1 MDNRKKKCIII
12 SCSNPVPEERRPVIL
27 RTEAILS
34 EAGYEVEE
42 SGSLYAGIGMEA
54 SFEPKRRAEAL
65 MKAFRDPEGADIFDV
80 SGGDLSNTILPFLD
94 YGIVKES
101 RARFWGYS
109 DLTALINAIYA
120 MTGKPSML
128 YHVPNLAVD
137 EGRRHDFTRYIRG
150 EDDSLIRPSFELVQG
165 EGMDGAVIGGNI
177 RCFLKLAG
185 TPYWPDVRGKLLLLE
200 AMSGKTGRIASYL
213 AQLSQLSVFEKAG
226 GILLGTFLE
235 LEKEMDTKEL
245 IRLLKEYAGEKIP
258 VAVTREIGHRT
269 DSKAIMIGIR
279 ISIGKT

>member
-12 SCSNPVPEERRPVIL
+12 SCSNPISEDRSQRL
-27 RTEAILS
+27 RETEVILS

-42 SGSLYAGIGMEA
+42 SGSLYAGAGPGA
-54 SFEPKRRAEAL
+54 SLEPKRRAEAL
-65 MKAFRDPEGADIFDV
+65 MKALRDPEASDIFDV
-80 SGGDLSNTILPFLD
+80 SGGDLSNTILPYLD
-94 YGIVKES
+94 FDIIKES
-101 RARFWGYS
+101 RAGFWGYS

-120 MTGKPSML
+120 KTGKPSML
-128 YHVPNLAVD
+128 YHVPNLTAD
-137 EGRRHDFTRYIRG
+137 EERRLDFLRYIRG
-150 EDDSLIRPSFELVQG
+150 EDASLIRPSFEIVQG
-165 EGMDGAVIGGNI
+165 DGMEGVVIGGNI
-177 RCFLKLAG
+177 RCLLKLAG

-200 AMSGKTGRIASYL
+200 AMSGRTERIASYL
-213 AQLSQLSVFEKAG
+213 AQLSQLGVFEEAC

-245 IRLLKEYAGEKIP
+245 MRLLKEYAGEKIP

>member
-12 SCSNPVPEERRPVIL
+12 SCSNPISEDRSQRL
-27 RTEAILS
+27 RETEAILS

-54 SFEPKRRAEAL
+54 SFEPRRRAEAL
-65 MKAFRDPEGADIFDV
+65 MEAFKDHEASDIFDV

-94 YGIVKES
+94 YEVIKES

-120 MTGKPSML
+120 RTGKLSML
-128 YHVPNLAVD
+128 YHVPNLAMD
-137 EGRRHDFTRYIRG
+137 EERRHDFLRYIRG
-150 EDDSLIRPSFELVQG
+150 EDDSFIRPSFEAIQG
-165 EGMDGAVIGGNI
+165 EEMDGAVIGGNI

-185 TPYWPDVRGKLLLLE
+185 TPYCPDVRGKLLLLE
-200 AMSGKTGRIASYL
+200 AMSGRKERIASYL
-213 AQLSQLSVFEKAG
+213 AQLSQLGVFEKAC

-235 LEKEMDTKEL
+235 LEKEIDTQEL
-245 IRLLKEYAGEKIP
+245 IRLVKVYAGEKIP
-258 VAVTREIGHRT
+258 IAVTGEIGHRT

>member
-12 SCSNPVPEERRPVIL
+12 SCSNPISEDRSQRL
-27 RTEAILS
+27 RETEAILS

-54 SFEPKRRAEAL
+54 SFEPRRRAEAL
-65 MKAFRDPEGADIFDV
+65 MEAFKDHEASDIFDV

-94 YGIVKES
+94 YEVIKES

-120 MTGKPSML
+120 RTGKLSML
-128 YHVPNLAVD
+128 YHVPNLAMD
-137 EGRRHDFTRYIRG
+137 EERRHDFLRYIRG
-150 EDDSLIRPSFELVQG
+150 EDDSFIRPSFEAIQG
-165 EGMDGAVIGGNI
+165 EEMDGAVIGGNI

-185 TPYWPDVRGKLLLLE
+185 TPYCPDVRGKLLLLE
-200 AMSGKTGRIASYL
+200 AMSGRTERIASYL
-213 AQLSQLSVFEKAG
+213 AQLSQLGVFEKAC

-235 LEKEMDTKEL
+235 LEKEIDTQEL
-245 IRLLKEYAGEKIP
+245 IRLVKVYAGEKIP
-258 VAVTREIGHRT
+258 MALTGEIGHRT

>member
-12 SCSNPVPEERRPVIL
+12 SCSNPISEERRPVIL

-54 SFEPKRRAEAL
+54 SFKPRRRAEAL
-65 MKAFRDPEGADIFDV
+65 MEAFKDHEASDIFDV

-94 YGIVKES
+94 YEVIKES

-120 MTGKPSML
+120 RTGKLSML
-128 YHVPNLAVD
+128 YHVPNLAMD
-137 EGRRHDFTRYIRG
+137 EERRHDFLRYIRG
-150 EDDSLIRPSFELVQG
+150 EDDSFIRPSFEAIQG
-165 EGMDGAVIGGNI
+165 EEMDGAVIGGNI

-185 TPYWPDVRGKLLLLE
+185 TPYCPDVRGKLLLLE
-200 AMSGKTGRIASYL
+200 AMSGRKERIASYL
-213 AQLSQLSVFEKAG
+213 AQLSQLGVFEKAC

-235 LEKEMDTKEL
+235 LEKEIDTQEL
-245 IRLLKEYAGEKIP
+245 IRLVKVYAGEKIP
-258 VAVTREIGHRT
+258 MALTGEIGHRT

>member
-12 SCSNPVPEERRPVIL
+12 SCSNPISEDRSQRL
-27 RTEAILS
+27 RETEAILS

-65 MKAFRDPEGADIFDV
+65 MKAFRDPEASDIFDV
-80 SGGDLSNTILPFLD
+80 SGGDLSNTILPCLD
-94 YGIVKES
+94 YDIIKES

-109 DLTALINAIYA
+109 DLTALINVIYVR
-120 MTGKPSML
+120 TGKGSML
-128 YHVPNLAVD
+128 YHIPNLTAD
-137 EGRRHDFTRYIRG
+137 EERRLDFLRYIRG
-150 EDDSLIRPSFELVQG
+150 EDASLIRPSFEIVQG
-165 EGMDGAVIGGNI
+165 DGMEGVVIGGNI
-177 RCFLKLAG
+177 RCLLKLAG

-200 AMSGKTGRIASYL
+200 AMSGRTERIASYL
-213 AQLSQLSVFEKAG
+213 AQLSQLGVFEKAC

-235 LEKEMDTKEL
+235 LEKEIDTQEL
-245 IRLLKEYAGEKIP
+245 IRLVKEYAGEKIP
-258 VAVTREIGHRT
+258 MAVTGEIGHRT